1 VGQNHARCQ
10 NCAIPHR
17 CFTSARRLVAMAGVE
32 PARPKTP
39 GLESGA
45 SPCFTTWPLSLLL
58 RRDLCQLGY
67 SARCVLRLGIE
78 PRTCGLRGR
87 RSAAELPERGADD
100 GSRTR
105 NNQLGGLVPDQ
116 LGLIRRYCI
125 VGPGELDSPTSRVST
140 RRSYRLSY
148 SPVELAAAG
157 DSRPRGFCQPASG
170 RPGSNWRPP
179 GPRPG
184 ARPTALRPVVTGRA
198 DRIRTDD
205 PLTPSEVR

>member
-105 NNQLGGLVPDQ
+105 NNQLGGLVPGQ
-116 LGLIRRYCI
+116 LGLIRRY
-125 VGPGELDSPTSRVST
+125 TSWDRVNST
-140 RRSYRLSY
+140 H
-148 SPVELAAAG
+148 
-157 DSRPRGFCQPASG
+157 
-170 RPGSNWRPP
+170 RPP
-179 GPRPG
+179 GFLPASVG
-184 ARPTALRPVVTGRA
+184 TARLELASSWSQARRA
-198 DRIRTDD
+198 ADCATSRCYW
-205 PLTPSEVR
+205 SG